1 MPDRRAERPPAGSP
15 AGAAGALLPPPPLR
29 AAWLLVGLC
38 LVLPVALLVLA
49 AFDNRREVLR
59 EANERVER
67 TVRILHEHSTK
78 VFETQ
83 RLILDRVNGR
93 LTYADLASATEREA
107 LHRFLAEI
115 QRNYDQVATITIVDE
130 TGALLVSSRLPPPV
144 PEIGY
149 ADRDWF
155 QVLRGE
161 DPPEVYVSRSY
172 AGRQSG
178 WTVFNVARRIDRGDG
193 RFHGAITVS
202 VARDYFESFYREVDP
217 DLAHAVLLLRADGQ
231 ILAREP
237 HTDLTSV
244 PLDSPMLRMIG
255 YGDKGT
261 YTTRSSIDRVERIF
275 SFRKLDDYPV
285 YTGFGLSTRVVLETW
300 RRNVLGYALV
310 AGLTALALLAASLLA
325 LRRTRQEQ
333 VATARWRAAA
343 AALER
348 EAAER
353 EAAEARFRQAQKMEA
368 LGHLTGGI
376 AHDFNNL
383 LTVVIGNLEMAR
395 RRAGDV
401 EDRVRRG
408 IEHAMDGA
416 RRAAVLTHRLLAFS
430 RRSPLAPEPVALD
443 RLVDGMAGLLRSTLG
458 ERIAVETVAAPDLW
472 PVEVDVN
479 QTENAILNLAVNAR
493 DAMPEGGRLTIETAN
508 LILDET
514 AAAAHPEIEPGPYV
528 TLAVTDTGTGMA
540 PEVAARAFDPFFTT
554 KAVGEGSGL
563 GLAQVYGFM
572 HQSSGTAIL
581 DSTPGV
587 GTTVRLLFPRCAG
600 ELPPGTE
607 RVPALLPEP
616 PESAPRPGLTV
627 LVLEDDA
634 GVRAVSVAA
643 LEEAGYRVFKAAD
656 GPDALDLLD
665 AHPETALLFTDV
677 VLAGPL
683 DGRAVAVEALRR
695 RPGLKVLYTTGYAP
709 DAVFRSKPEEEAA
722 VLMKPFTAS
731 ILARRVRA
739 LLRD

>member
-15 AGAAGALLPPPPLR
+15 AGAAGALLPHPPLR

-178 WTVFNVARRIDRGDG
+178 RTVFNVARRIDRGDG

-587 GTTVRLLFPRCAG
+587 GT
-600 ELPPGTE
+600 
-607 RVPALLPEP
+607 
-616 PESAPRPGLTV
+616 
-627 LVLEDDA
+627 
-634 GVRAVSVAA
+634 
-643 LEEAGYRVFKAAD
+643 
-656 GPDALDLLD
+656 
-665 AHPETALLFTDV
+665 
-677 VLAGPL
+677 
-683 DGRAVAVEALRR
+683 
-695 RPGLKVLYTTGYAP
+695 
-709 DAVFRSKPEEEAA
+709 
-722 VLMKPFTAS
+722 
-731 ILARRVRA
+731 
-739 LLRD
+739 